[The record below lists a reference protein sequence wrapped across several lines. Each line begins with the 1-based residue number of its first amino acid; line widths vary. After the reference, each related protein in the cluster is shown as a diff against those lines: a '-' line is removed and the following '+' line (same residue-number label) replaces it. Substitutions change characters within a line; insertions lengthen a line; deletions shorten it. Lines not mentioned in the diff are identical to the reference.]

1 MDCVEEEPVAVQ
13 KEADDGD
20 DDEDDDKDE
29 LIDRNGGASRNG
41 NQARAEQPDDD
52 IYEVEISVSNIHC
65 SLVFPT
71 HCRPSLTHC
80 RPSLSHSL

>member
-1 MDCVEEEPVAVQ
+1 MQ

-29 LIDRNGGASRNG
+29 LIDRNGGASRNA
-41 NQARAEQPDDD
+41 NQAPAEQPDDD

-65 SLVFPT
+65 
-71 HCRPSLTHC
+71 
-80 RPSLSHSL
+80 RPSLSHSLQPSLSHSL

>member
-29 LIDRNGGASRNG
+29 LIDRNGGARRYD
-41 NQARAEQPDDD
+41 NQAPAEQPDDD
-52 IYEVEISVSNIHC
+52 IYEVEIAVSNIHC
-65 SLVFPT
+65 
-71 HCRPSLTHC
+71 RP
-80 RPSLSHSL
+80 RLSHSL